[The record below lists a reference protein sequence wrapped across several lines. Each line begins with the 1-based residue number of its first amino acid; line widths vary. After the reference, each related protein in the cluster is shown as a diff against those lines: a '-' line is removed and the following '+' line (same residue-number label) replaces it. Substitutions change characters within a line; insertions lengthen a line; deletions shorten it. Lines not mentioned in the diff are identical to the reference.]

1 MHLQIRFRCYTDFCD
16 PPKSVTQGGVFFFLI
31 QPLSI
36 FNLISRVMESEHTP
50 PHPLVRTLSTQS
62 SRCDCVR
69 SCSYRVHF
77 ALKKKKC
84 LSDDIIHLHS
94 YSGDSRIL
102 VLKKAKEKRFNGTIS
117 LRSLLFQTRL
127 QIEVSLVTLS
137 PSELLTSRTW
147 LSALDKLHP
156 ITPGEFG

>member
-1 MHLQIRFRCYTDFCD
+1 MTLCIFFHIREILEFLLL
-16 PPKSVTQGGVFFFLI
+16 KEKVTI
-31 QPLSI
+31 
-36 FNLISRVMESEHTP
+36 
-50 PHPLVRTLSTQS
+50 
-62 SRCDCVR
+62 
-69 SCSYRVHF
+69 
-77 ALKKKKC
+77 
-84 LSDDIIHLHS
+84 
-94 YSGDSRIL
+94 
-102 VLKKAKEKRFNGTIS
+102 KAKEKQFNGTIS